1 MNSHVEKLIHS
12 LSKEEVR
19 FFKIFTKRTQSKNRK
34 DVTLFDYIRKKKLI

>member
-19 FFKIFTKRTQSKNRK
+19 FFKIFTKRTAVKELEK
-34 DVTLFDYIRKKKLI
+34 M